1 MLDFA
6 ALWVSKGVAGFM
18 RAREGASKGVAG
30 FKVAHVLLSG
40 SAMGITGPGVAQSC
54 ARRAC
59 RPHGILQLALRGDM
73 PLALWGSNS
82 G

>member
-1 MLDFA
+1 MLDFG
-6 ALWVSKGVAGFM
+6 ALLASKGVVGFIW
-18 RAREGASKGVAG
+18 AREGASKGVVG
-30 FKVAHVLLSG
+30 FKVTHVLLSG

-73 PLALWGSNS
+73 SLALWGSNS